1 MAAAGTLCLL
11 SVGVAASAR
20 GPSPEQAG
28 ARASA
33 GAAPL
38 RPGTVAVIPFANLS
52 GDPADAWIG
61 AGLAETV
68 ATDLERLASLTVV
81 THAAF
86 RAEPRGG
93 AGNGDPGNG
102 DADDAAALAAADRLG
117 AAWVVT
123 GGYERRGPQLRVSAR
138 IVRVAT
144 GAVRRTVQVDG
155 ELGELFEL
163 QDEVGAA
170 LRAGFAELVGTRTAE
185 ARRGGVG
192 GLSFGPARTPPADAA
207 AAPPRRGGGG
217 VFGAGAT
224 GRAALPDVA
233 APSDRPAPAAERPP
247 AAAPVSFP
255 PVLPR
260 RPAGLPAGDVLGDS
274 VIEDDLLPRFGVASG
289 AGALTGRP
297 SVRPPRTRVAPNIDG
312 RLDDAVWAAAAR
324 ITDFVQL
331 SPLDGAPATEASE
344 AYIAYDSTNI
354 YLAFRARYTDPD
366 MLRANLS
373 DRDEAPGDDA
383 FVVYFDPFLDQQRA
397 YVFSVNG
404 YGVQSDAILGSR
416 EAGGGGGFGGGGVFG
431 NRRREPRGFFGPPR
445 GDRSWDTLFV
455 TAGQVVADGFT
466 AEMAIPFKSL
476 RYPQRAGN
484 AAHRWGFQIARRLR
498 GKNETQVWAP
508 VSRNVAG
515 FLPQMGVLEGMT
527 RLSTSRNIEILPTF
541 TALRFGGLEADG
553 SFSDRDV
560 EPEGGVNFKYGVTSN
575 LTADVTFNPDFS
587 QIESDRPQIEV
598 NQRFALFYPELRP
611 FFLEGAEIFQFQSP
625 FDPVTLVHTRTI
637 VDPRYGA
644 KLTGKAGNTTIGV
657 LYADDEAAADVEDA
671 GAAGLG
677 HSSQTFIGRVRYDL
691 YAESHVGAIFSERQ
705 FLDGYNRVAGLDGNF
720 RLGDTHTLGLRAV
733 GSRDRDLDGLET
745 SGYLLD
751 ASLDK
756 IGRNLSY
763 TLAHYALSPDFWTDV
778 GFVRRTDQRA
788 TFGTMLYRWWPEHW
802 LISWGPSLDYMRG
815 YSFAGVLDDQQV
827 RAGLNFSF
835 ANNIRFDGNVSRE
848 MERFG
853 GIDFPKTRY
862 QYMGVISQSRAYSF
876 GVGADGGDQIF
887 FDPDS
892 PYLGRDK
899 GWNIFFNVRAFPRW
913 QSRVFIN
920 TNRFVDVRNAES
932 LVFDVNIFRS
942 QTTYQFTDRLLFRN
956 ISEFNSFDQKLSLN
970 FLLTY
975 RVNAGTVFY
984 VGYDDH
990 YRQADQIVRDVD
1002 GDGLDDRFFPG
1013 STALRRTNRAIFT
1026 KLQYLFRY

>member
-1 MAAAGTLCLL
+1 MGLAAHPVSRWGLAVATAGTLCLL
-11 SVGVAASAR
+11 SVGVAASA
-20 GPSPEQAG
+20 PSQSVEQESSD
-28 ARASA
+28 ASA
-33 GAAPL
+33 GGAPP
-38 RPGTVAVIPFANLS
+38 RPGTVAVTPFANLS

-61 AGLAETV
+61 TGLAETV

-81 THAAF
+81 TPAAF
-86 RAEPRGG
+86 AAGPLAG
-93 AGNGDPGNG
+93 AGNGDP
-102 DADDAAALAAADRLG
+102 DDAAALAVAVRLG

-123 GGYERRGPQLRVSAR
+123 GGYQRRGPQLRVTAR
-138 IVRVAT
+138 IVSVAT
-144 GAVRRTVQVDG
+144 GAARRTILVDG

-163 QDEVGAA
+163 QDEVGAE
-170 LRAGFAELVGTRTAE
+170 LRAGFAELVGTRA
-185 ARRGGVG
+185 AGSSG
-192 GLSFGPARTPPADAA
+192 DAA
-207 AAPPRRGGGG
+207 PAPRRRGGG
-217 VFGAGAT
+217 VLGAGAT
-224 GRAALPDVA
+224 GRAALPA
-233 APSDRPAPAAERPP
+233 AVPPPASLPPAAEPPP
-247 AAAPVSFP
+247 ASAPSSFASAM
-255 PVLPR
+255 PR
-260 RPAGLPAGDVLGDS
+260 RPDGLALGD
-274 VIEDDLLPRFGVASG
+274 ITAEDDLLPRFGVASG
-289 AGALTGRP
+289 AGVLTGRP
-297 SVRPPRTRVAPNIDG
+297 AVRPPRTRVAPNIDG
-312 RLDDAVWAAAAR
+312 RLDDAVWTAAAR

-331 SPLDGAPATEASE
+331 SPLDGAPGTEASE
-344 AYIAYDSTNI
+344 AYIAYDSSNI
-354 YLAFRARYTDPD
+354 YLAFRARYTDPG

-404 YGVQSDAILGSR
+404 YGVQSDAILSSR
-416 EAGGGGGFGGGGVFG
+416 EGGGGGFSAGGGGAFG

-455 TAGQVVADGFT
+455 TAGQVVPDGFT

-476 RYPQRAGN
+476 RYPQRTGT
-484 AAHRWGFQIARRLR
+484 AAHRWGFQIARRIR

-541 TALRFGGLEADG
+541 TALRFGGLDAAG
-553 SFSDRDV
+553 HFSDGDPQ
-560 EPEGGVNFKYGVTSN
+560 PEGGVNFKYGVTSN
-575 LTADVTFNPDFS
+575 LTADLAFNPDFS

-644 KLTGKAGNTTIGV
+644 KLTGKAGNTTVGV
-657 LYADDEAAADVEDA
+657 MYANDEAAADIEDA

-677 HSSQTFIGRVRYDL
+677 HSSQTFVGRVRYDL
-691 YAESHVGAIFSERQ
+691 YAESHIGAIFTDRQ
-705 FLDGYNRVAGLDGNF
+705 YLDGYNQVAGLDGNF

-733 GSRDRDLDGLET
+733 GTRDRDLDGLET

-751 ASLDK
+751 ASFEK
-756 IGRNLSY
+756 IGRNVSY

-788 TFGTMLYRWWPEHW
+788 TFGTVLYRWWPEHW

-815 YSFAGVLDDQQV
+815 YNFQGVLEDQQV
-827 RAGLNFSF
+827 RGGLNFSF
-835 ANNIRFDGNVSRE
+835 ANNIRFDANVNRD
-848 MERFG
+848 MEQFG
-853 GIDFPKTRY
+853 GIDFFKTSYR
-862 QYMGVISQSRAYSF
+862 YMGIISASRAYSF

-887 FDPDS
+887 FDPDN

-899 GWNIFFNVRAFPRW
+899 GWNLFFNLRAFPRW
-913 QSRVFIN
+913 QSRVFVN
-920 TNRFVDVRNAES
+920 TNRFIDVRGAET

-970 FLLTY
+970 FLFTY

-990 YRQADQIVRDVD
+990 YRQADLIERDVD
-1002 GDGLDDRFFPG
+1002 GDGLDDRFFA
-1013 STALRRTNRAIFT
+1013 STALKRTNRAIFT

>member
-1 MAAAGTLCLL
+1 MLAAAG
-11 SVGVAASAR
+11 
-20 GPSPEQAG
+20 
-28 ARASA
+28 
-33 GAAPL
+33 
-38 RPGTVAVIPFANLS
+38 
-52 GDPADAWIG
+52 
-61 AGLAETV
+61 
-68 ATDLERLASLTVV
+68 
-81 THAAF
+81 
-86 RAEPRGG
+86 
-93 AGNGDPGNG
+93 
-102 DADDAAALAAADRLG
+102 RLG
-117 AAWVVT
+117 AAWFVT
-123 GGYERRGPQLRVSAR
+123 GGYERRGPQLRVTAR
-138 IVRVAT
+138 IVSVAT
-144 GAVRRTVQVDG
+144 GAVRRTVRIDG

-163 QDEVGAA
+163 QDEVGAE
-170 LRAGFAELVGTRTAE
+170 LRAGFAELVGTRAAE
-185 ARRGGVG
+185 SGGDVA
-192 GLSFGPARTPPADAA
+192 GLPFDPARTPPADAA
-207 AAPPRRGGGG
+207 PAAPRRGGG
-217 VFGAGAT
+217 VLGAGAT
-224 GRAALPDVA
+224 GRAALPVEDLPVGSLPRA
-233 APSDRPAPAAERPP
+233 APPPPAPAAVPFTP
-247 AAAPVSFP
+247 AV
-255 PVLPR
+255 PR
-260 RPAGLPAGDVLGDS
+260 RPDGRPAADILGDS
-274 VIEDDLLPRFGVASG
+274 VVEDDLLPRFGVASG

-344 AYIAYDSTNI
+344 AYIAYDSANI
-354 YLAFRARYTDPD
+354 YLAFRARYTDPG

-416 EAGGGGGFGGGGVFG
+416 EGGGGGFGGGGVFG

-484 AAHRWGFQIARRLR
+484 TAHRWGFQIARRLR

-541 TALRFGGLEADG
+541 TALRFGGLDADG
-553 SFSDRDV
+553 GFSDGDV
-560 EPEGGVNFKYGVTSN
+560 QPEGGVNFKYGVTSN
-575 LTADVTFNPDFS
+575 LTADLAFNPDFS

-637 VDPRYGA
+637 VDPQYGA

-657 LYADDEAAADVEDA
+657 MFADDEAAPDIEEV
-671 GAAGLG
+671 GTAGLG
-677 HSSQTFIGRVRYDL
+677 HASQTFVGRVRYDL
-691 YAESHVGAIFSERQ
+691 YAESHIGAIFTDRQ

-733 GSRDRDLDGLET
+733 GTRDRDLDGLET

-763 TLAHYALSPDFWTDV
+763 TLAHYALSPDFRTDV

-815 YSFAGVLDDQQV
+815 NSFAGVLEDQQV

-853 GIDFPKTRY
+853 GIDFSKTRY
-862 QYMGVISQSRAYSF
+862 RYMGVISASRAYSF

-899 GWNIFFNVRAFPRW
+899 GWNLFFNVRAFPAG
-913 QSRVFIN
+913 SRVSSS
-920 TNRFVDVRNAES
+920 TRTASSTCATPR
-932 LVFDVNIFRS
+932 RS
-942 QTTYQFTDRLLFRN
+942 SSTSTSSAPRPRTSSR
-956 ISEFNSFDQKLSLN
+956 IGSCS
-970 FLLTY
+970 
-975 RVNAGTVFY
+975 GTS
-984 VGYDDH
+984 
-990 YRQADQIVRDVD
+990 AS
-1002 GDGLDDRFFPG
+1002 
-1013 STALRRTNRAIFT
+1013 STASTRGSASTSCSPTA
-1026 KLQYLFRY
+1026 